1 MCMMPGRGEQSGII
15 WGGGI
20 YERTERQI
28 RDFSE
33 SVRDRQLFRG
43 GRGIKLHTVRHQ
55 LDDGW
60 IGGRT
65 GSPAVCQSKKRS
77 HTYRQR
83 SQTDPLY
90 PGNGKPEGKAAPGGL

>member
-1 MCMMPGRGEQSGII
+1 MCMMPGRGKQSGII

-43 GRGIKLHTVRHQ
+43 GRGIKLHTVRYQ
-55 LDDGW
+55 PDDGRT
-60 IGGRT
+60 GGRT
-65 GSPAVCQSKKRS
+65 GGPVICQSKKGG

-83 SQTDPLY
+83 SQTAPLY
-90 PGNGKPEGKAAPGGL
+90 PGNGKPEGEAAPGGV